1 MMKMGLGKQA
11 VGIQS
16 VRSIADSLRH
26 EMPIIPQVVAE
37 VKKDKI
43 IQLIGIIGKQ
53 GSERDLQSI
62 PLSPGQKHAT
72 ITRDF

>member
-1 MMKMGLGKQA
+1 MTLANKQLEDAQYMMKMGLGKQT

-43 IQLIGIIGKQ
+43 IQLIGIIGK
-53 GSERDLQSI
+53 
-62 PLSPGQKHAT
+62 
-72 ITRDF
+72 